1 MLRLPASN
9 PDAPPS
15 SQKSPEGAFSRQ
27 KPKATESLTFKLF
40 GKTSSQKAR
49 DYAEKL
55 LQKEKMAPYVP
66 PPKSTIPAD
75 RPDFDAVVPLPKI
88 TQRGQN
94 LEVISENQNARIA
107 VLEKQLESRNH
118 ELGAISAEF
127 SSVVDAKNQTIS
139 SLNQR
144 IAFLQNEI
152 HEHQQQLQQHEQPQ
166 QQQQQQQQQQTNNHP
181 MHHFSH
187 RDLTSILDAKIHEL
201 ATLKSDF
208 EEQKKWYKNTLSD
221 LEHRL
226 KMQEAAFIEKSQE
239 VEKLRQEK
247 IAQENRF
254 LLQVADMKR
263 REQWKP
269 ERIGGNVP
277 EQNLSTRVLQLESQ
291 EKSMMALVNALKVE
305 RAKERSAAINLQAE
319 LTQAHKEVDSIQA
332 KLNLLNEPLVLEAL
346 GGRIQEGLVG
356 LVFQKEEEI
365 VTLKREVE
373 DLRKSKQT
381 ANDRNEE

>member
-1 MLRLPASN
+1 
-9 PDAPPS
+9 
-15 SQKSPEGAFSRQ
+15 
-27 KPKATESLTFKLF
+27 
-40 GKTSSQKAR
+40 
-49 DYAEKL
+49 
-55 LQKEKMAPYVP
+55 
-66 PPKSTIPAD
+66 
-75 RPDFDAVVPLPKI
+75 
-88 TQRGQN
+88 
-94 LEVISENQNARIA
+94 
-107 VLEKQLESRNH
+107 
-118 ELGAISAEF
+118 
-127 SSVVDAKNQTIS
+127 
-139 SLNQR
+139 
-144 IAFLQNEI
+144 
-152 HEHQQQLQQHEQPQ
+152 
-166 QQQQQQQQQQTNNHP
+166 